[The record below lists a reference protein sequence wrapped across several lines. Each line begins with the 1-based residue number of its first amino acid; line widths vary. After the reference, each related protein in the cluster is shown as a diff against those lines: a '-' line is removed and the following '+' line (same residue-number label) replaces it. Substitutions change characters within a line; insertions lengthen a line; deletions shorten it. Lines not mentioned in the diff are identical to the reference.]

1 MKLAIL
7 SGLTLLFSVGA
18 FVAGQNAW
26 LPPGLGTLG
35 VMLGLTVALKLAWT
49 NASRA
54 STSAA
59 RSRLTAVLSAA
70 GLALA
75 TVAVVVALPRIT
87 KAAGLERFFVDVV
100 AQFWTLALLTVAAGP
115 ARTLGWRTFAG
126 AFLLGFLGLMG
137 VARFVGRPVVVA
149 LGLHSVFAVGI
160 WVPLTEELCK
170 MIPVI
175 LLLGLV
181 LRRPDKRPSALDLML
196 LGAWIGAGFAVN
208 ENATLGRGAF
218 SLTTDPIVSIFF
230 PSALKGSAFGW
241 TVAQSGHLVHTALIS
256 LGAGMAFLY
265 RKRWRRRWI
274 LVAAP
279 IAAVLLEHCSQN
291 AISTGSVNRL
301 IGEMLLALS
310 LNGYLCAALL
320 ISGVAYLMAL
330 EWRVVGANLTPGVWL
345 RLSTGEASRRNSL
358 LATAQA
364 GAGVT

>member
-1 MKLAIL
+1 MSPLHGGKWAGVRFFTVTMSPHSQGPSGRGAQAADIKLAIL

-18 FVAGQNAW
+18 FVAGQNAL

-59 RSRLTAVLSAA
+59 RSRLTAMLSAA

-87 KAAGLERFFVDVV
+87 KAAGLERFFVDVA
-100 AQFWTLALLTVAAGP
+100 AQFWTLALLTIAAGP

-126 AFLLGFLGLMG
+126 AFLLGFLGLMDL
-137 VARFVGRPVVVA
+137 ATFVGSPAVVA

-175 LLLGLV
+175 LVLGLV

-196 LGAWIGAGFAVN
+196 LGAWTGAGFAVN
-208 ENATLGRGAF
+208 ENATLGRGSF
-218 SLTTDPIVSIFF
+218 SLATNPIVSIFF
-230 PSALKGSAFGW
+230 PSALRGSAFGW
-241 TVAQSGHLVHTALIS
+241 TVAQTGHLVHTALIS
-256 LGAGMAFLY
+256 LGLGMAFLY

-274 LVAAP
+274 LVAVP

-291 AISTGSVNRL
+291 AISTG
-301 IGEMLLALS
+301 
-310 LNGYLCAALL
+310 
-320 ISGVAYLMAL
+320 
-330 EWRVVGANLTPGVWL
+330 
-345 RLSTGEASRRNSL
+345 
-358 LATAQA
+358 
-364 GAGVT
+364 